1 MAHLLGCSSRVSG
14 ALPVRCQSSLRARGL
29 AFADGGAALEGKGYD
44 PLPGFAVW
52 ARVGWKRVE

>member
-1 MAHLLGCSSRVSG
+1 MPEQFAG
-14 ALPVRCQSSLRARGL
+14 PGL